1 MVKTVTKTYC
11 DICEKETSNS
21 LNINYP
27 VIWFTEG
34 TEGRYT
40 IPYISNEKIDVCRE
54 CASKILKVSGS
65 CIMDF
70 HKYELYNNQE
80 FDKITQK

>member
-1 MVKTVTKTYC
+1 MVKTVTNTYC
-11 DICEKETSNS
+11 DICEKETSNG

-27 VIWFTEG
+27 VIWFTERA
-34 TEGRYT
+34 EGRNT

-65 CIMDF
+65 GVMGF
-70 HKYELYNNQE
+70 NKYELYNNQE
-80 FDKITQK
+80 FDTITQK